1 MTTPAKTAV
10 AVAEQDP
17 RIYMAAERTFLAWI
31 RTGVAMMGFG
41 FVVARFGFFLR
52 EMANQQVPE
61 ASTRFGVS
69 LPIGI
74 ALISVGIAVI
84 FVSMIRHRRY
94 IEAIDRNDF
103 RSAFGS
109 QFAMIISGL
118 LCLVGIAMAVYL
130 ARL

>member
-1 MTTPAKTAV
+1 MTTISKTKVVV
-10 AVAEQDP
+10 ADQDP

-52 EMANQQVPE
+52 EIANQQTPQE
-61 ASTRFGVS
+61 EPRLGIS

-109 QFAMIISGL
+109 RFAMIISAL
-118 LCLVGIAMAVYL
+118 LCLVGIAMSIYL
-130 ARL
+130 TRL

>member
-1 MTTPAKTAV
+1 MTTPAKTT
-10 AVAEQDP
+10 VAEQDP
-17 RIYMAAERTFLAWI
+17 RIYMAAEWTFLAWI

-52 EMANQQVPE
+52 EIANQQMPE